1 MERKIVLAIFAPA
14 LVALAMRIALFVLA
28 LPIFGIAFIE
38 PSFQYDAE
46 ELAALIRAGEV
57 VSFPTETVY
66 GLGADGL
73 NPEAVAKIFAAE
85 CKKTRTRRA

>member
-14 LVALAMRIALFVLA
+14 LVALAMRIALFILA

-46 ELAALIRAGEV
+46 
-57 VSFPTETVY
+57 
-66 GLGADGL
+66 
-73 NPEAVAKIFAAE
+73 
-85 CKKTRTRRA
+85 

>member
-38 PSFQYDAE
+38 PSFKNVFITIEQPK
-46 ELAALIRAGEV
+46 LIRNIRV
-57 VSFPTETVY
+57 
-66 GLGADGL
+66 
-73 NPEAVAKIFAAE
+73 
-85 CKKTRTRRA
+85 

>member
-46 ELAALIRAGEV
+46 ELA
-57 VSFPTETVY
+57 
-66 GLGADGL
+66 GLYSGT
-73 NPEAVAKIFAAE
+73 P
-85 CKKTRTRRA
+85 

>member
-14 LVALAMRIALFVLA
+14 LVALA

-46 ELAALIRAGEV
+46 ELAGFNMFIWDESWLYWILV
-57 VSFPTETVY
+57 L
-66 GLGADGL
+66 LGTFYV
-73 NPEAVAKIFAAE
+73 EMKIFND
-85 CKKTRTRRA
+85 

>member
-46 ELAALIRAGEV
+46 ELAGFNMFIWDESWLYWIYFYLSLHYLRILE
-57 VSFPTETVY
+57 
-66 GLGADGL
+66 
-73 NPEAVAKIFAAE
+73 
-85 CKKTRTRRA
+85 